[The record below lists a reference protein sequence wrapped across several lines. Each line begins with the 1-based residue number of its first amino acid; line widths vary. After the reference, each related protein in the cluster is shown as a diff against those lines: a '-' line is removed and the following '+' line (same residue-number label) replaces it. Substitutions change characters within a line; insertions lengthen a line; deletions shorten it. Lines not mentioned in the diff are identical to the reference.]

1 MAEDLSW
8 RPRTGDIPSKPG
20 VYRWLDANG
29 RVIYVGKAK
38 NLRARLSSYFAPLHT
53 LHERTRRM
61 VTTARELRWTI
72 VGSEFEAL
80 QLEYTWIK
88 EFDPPFNVQFKDD
101 KSYPYLALTMSEEI
115 PRVTI
120 TRGRHKKGDRYF
132 GPYVKVYDLRS
143 TIDSLLKVF
152 PMRSCKA
159 STLKRAQRTGKPCLL
174 GDIGKCSAPC
184 VGRVSI
190 EEHRETARHVIR
202 FMAGQDQ
209 TYIRDLRQR
218 MQRASDDLE
227 FEQAA
232 RLRDQLQALDSVL
245 ASTAVVLSDHE
256 NADVLGIS
264 DDDLHAAVHVFM
276 VRGGR
281 IRGVRTWLIDKEL
294 EMPDSEFLAQALQH
308 VYLDDADRPLTVPVQ
323 ILLPAM
329 PADAEAVTEL
339 LERRRGG
346 PVHLRVPQ
354 RGEKL
359 SLQQTVTTNAAEAL
373 RQYKMKRA
381 SDYVA
386 RSSALTEI
394 ARALGMSE
402 APLRMECYDI
412 SHLGGT
418 DVVAS
423 MVVFEDG
430 LPKKRDYRKFSIV
443 GTNDDTASI
452 HQVISRRLAH
462 LREQQSPAGSPSD
475 APRDPRQ
482 NSFQY
487 FPSLII
493 VDGGAPQVAA
503 AKRALE
509 EHGFADRIALAGIAK
524 RLEELWVP
532 DDDYPVILPRN
543 SEAMFMVQR
552 IRDEAHRF
560 AITYQ
565 RNSRTKAYETDLAAV
580 PGIGDRRARD
590 LLRHFG
596 SPARVAEAGVDE
608 LCAVPGIGATTAQR
622 LAEWQHRNRAKV
634 DDHEGERERDS
645 AE

>member
-1 MAEDLSW
+1 MSDALSW

-20 VYRWLDANG
+20 VYRWLDGSG

-38 NLRARLSSYFAPLHT
+38 NLRARLSSYFAPLET

-61 VTTARELRWTI
+61 VTTARDLQWTI

-88 EFDPPFNVQFKDD
+88 QFDPPFNVQFKDD
-101 KSYPYLALTMSEEI
+101 KSYPYLTVTTSEEI
-115 PRVTI
+115 PRVAI
-120 TRGRHKKGDRYF
+120 TRGRHKRGDRYF
-132 GPYVKVYDLRS
+132 GPYVKVYPLRT

-159 STLKRAQRTGKPCLL
+159 STLKAAQRSGKPCLL

-190 EEHRETARHVIR
+190 EAHRAIVDDVIR
-202 FMAGQDQ
+202 FMSGHDQ
-209 TYIRDLRQR
+209 TYIRDLRGR
-218 MQRASDDLE
+218 MQAASDALE
-227 FEQAA
+227 FEEAA
-232 RLRDQLQALDSVL
+232 KLRDQLQALDSVL
-245 ASTAVVLSDHE
+245 ASSSVVLSDHD
-256 NADVLGIS
+256 NADVLGLFE
-264 DDDLHAAVHVFM
+264 DELNAAVHVFT

-294 EMPDSEFLAQALQH
+294 EVDTAEFLNQALQH
-308 VYLDDADRPLTVPVQ
+308 IYLDEDDDPLEVPVQ
-323 ILLPAM
+323 ILLPTM
-329 PADAEAVTEL
+329 PADADAITEML
-339 LERRRGG
+339 RERRQG
-346 PVHLRVPQ
+346 PVHLHVPQ

-359 SLQQTVTTNAAEAL
+359 SLQHTVTANAAEAL
-373 RQYKMKRA
+373 RQYKMKRS
-381 SDYVA
+381 SDYTA
-386 RSSALTEI
+386 RSMALTEI
-394 ARALGMSE
+394 ADALGLAE

-430 LPKKRDYRKFSIV
+430 LPKKRDYRKFSI
-443 GTNDDTASI
+443 TDTTDDTASI
-452 HQVISRRLAH
+452 HQVITRRLAH
-462 LREQQSPAGSPSD
+462 LNDETPDTDGQQKPSF
-475 APRDPRQ
+475 
-482 NSFQY
+482 SY
-487 FPSLII
+487 FPGLII

-503 AKRALE
+503 AQRAIDEAGLR
-509 EHGFADRIALAGIAK
+509 GRIALAGIAK

-532 DDDYPVILPRN
+532 DDDYPVILRRN

-565 RNSRTKAYETDLAAV
+565 RNSRTKAYETGLAAV
-580 PGIGDRRARD
+580 PGVGARRARD

-596 SPARVAEAGVDE
+596 SPARIAQASAQQ
-608 LCAVPGIGATTAQR
+608 LCEVEGIGPTTAQR
-622 LAEWQHRNRAKV
+622 LVTWQHENAAIVKTVSR
-634 DDHEGERERDS
+634 EGKASEQ
-645 AE
+645 